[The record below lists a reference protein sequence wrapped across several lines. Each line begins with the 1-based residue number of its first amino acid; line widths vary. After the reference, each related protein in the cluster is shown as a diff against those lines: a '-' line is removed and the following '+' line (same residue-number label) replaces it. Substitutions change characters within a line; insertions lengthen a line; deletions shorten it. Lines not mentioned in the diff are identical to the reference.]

1 MHSFILAVTPREYN
15 IPMSSELHSTTS
27 DAPAFI
33 AIVGRD
39 HLIRVPDQIPS
50 GSRVAV
56 VLVEAADAAD
66 SGEIARKKRF
76 EAVMVA
82 IRNAIDMGHDG
93 SDAPSIAEITRLVK
107 QARAARLAA

>member
-1 MHSFILAVTPREYN
+1 
-15 IPMSSELHSTTS
+15 MSSELHSTTS

-33 AIVGRD
+33 TIVGSD

-56 VLVEAADAAD
+56 VLVDTMSDAAD
-66 SGEIARKKRF
+66 SSALARKKRF
-76 EAVMVA
+76 EAVMSA

>member
-1 MHSFILAVTPREYN
+1 
-15 IPMSSELHSTTS
+15 MSNELHSTTS
-27 DAPAFI
+27 EAPAFI

-66 SGEIARKKRF
+66 NGEVARKKRF
-76 EAVMVA
+76 DAVIAAV
-82 IRNAIDMGHDG
+82 RNAIDMGHDG

-107 QARAARLAA
+107 QARAARHAA